1 MRSPDLATERDQS
14 VDSSTSHPE
23 GREPLGLSSVGL
35 AMLCAALWGGTAVAI
50 RFSVDTLPPV
60 GLAGL
65 RFGIAA
71 IFMWFWCCW
80 ERSGL
85 RLEQGQLR
93 PVLWSGVLLF
103 FQIATF
109 NVGVQWSNSTHGSL
123 FVNTYIFWVV
133 AAERFV
139 SPQMRL
145 TARKLSGLILAA
157 AGCALVML
165 LDINRD
171 QAAAT
176 SVVGDQ
182 ATLAGDVMLMASA
195 FILGIKTVYTKVAT
209 RVVEP
214 GKLMFWHDI
223 VGTVLFAL
231 YSIAFE
237 ETTLGDFSMPA
248 VLGLLY
254 QAIVVGGFCFAVSA
268 RLLQRHAASEVSV
281 FSFATPLFGL
291 ALGVWLRGDALS
303 PWLLVSGVSVATGI
317 WLVTQ

>member
-1 MRSPDLATERDQS
+1 MNSSAPHPDGHEPMGW
-14 VDSSTSHPE
+14 SSI
-23 GREPLGLSSVGL
+23 GL

-71 IFMWFWCCW
+71 AFMGFWCHW
-80 ERSGL
+80 ERCGL
-85 RLEQGQLR
+85 RLESGQLR
-93 PVLWSGVLLF
+93 PSLWAGILLF

-109 NVGVQWSNSTHGSL
+109 NFGVKWSNSTHGSL

-133 AAERFV
+133 VAERCL
-139 SPQMRL
+139 SPQIRL
-145 TARKLSGLILAA
+145 TKGKLTGLFLAG

-165 LDINRD
+165 LDLNPSQPAESLI
-171 QAAAT
+171 
-176 SVVGDQ
+176 VGDP
-182 ATLAGDVMLMASA
+182 ATLAGDLMLLASA
-195 FILGIKTVYTKVAT
+195 LILGIKTIYTKIAT

-214 GKLMFWHDI
+214 GKLMFWHDV

-231 YSIAFE
+231 YSVAFE
-237 ETTLGDFSMPA
+237 TMTLGDFNTPA

-254 QAIVVGGFCFAVSA
+254 QAVVVGGFCFAVSA
-268 RLLQRHAASEVSV
+268 RLLQRHAASVVSV

-317 WLVTQ
+317 LLVTRS